1 MKFYND
7 FIGEDVTSTTVDFL
21 HGNGDS
27 EENYLKNLET
37 QPDDWY
43 YRENKI
49 SYSFNSLG
57 HRSKEIN
64 NLDFDNYL
72 LFVGCSHTQGVGVSR
87 EDSYPHLLS
96 KMLKCDYYNL
106 GISATGI
113 DVLEYNLLTWF
124 FKFNKKPRAVIT
136 QFPDHSRFLSCY
148 PGYDNLIPNGSWNIG
163 SDKNVEK
170 LLVNGETTG
179 FFHARKNISYRLIN
193 TVVQVPTVRI
203 NYGSQVAYDTIDE
216 FRFRRLDLAR
226 DLSHP
231 GIKSHKEVAS
241 NVYNVIKSLI
251 RQ

>member
-7 FIGEDVTSTTVDFL
+7 FIGEDVNNTKVNFL
-21 HGNGDS
+21 HGNSDS
-27 EENYLKNLET
+27 EENYLINLKT

-49 SYSFNSLG
+49 EYSFNSCG
-57 HRSKEIN
+57 HRSKEIKD
-64 NLDFDNYL
+64 LDFDNYL
-72 LFVGCSHTQGVGVSR
+72 LFVGCSHTQGVGVKL
-87 EDSYPHLLS
+87 EDSYSHILS
-96 KMLKCDYYNL
+96 KKFKCDYYNL
-106 GISATGI
+106 GMSATGI

-124 FKFNKKPRAVIT
+124 FKFNKRPKAVIA

-148 PGYDNLIPNGSWNIG
+148 PGYDNLIPNGTWNIG

-170 LLVNGETTG
+170 LLVNGEDTG
-179 FFHARKNISYRLIN
+179 FFYARKNISYRLIN

-216 FRFRRLDLAR
+216 VRFRRLDLAR

-231 GIKSHKEVAS
+231 GVNSHKAVADTVS
-241 NVYNVIKSLI
+241 TILKTHVK
-251 RQ
+251 